1 MRSATWAAAALGA
14 IGVLVAVAFWH
25 GAEPRAGA
33 VPDSGAPT
41 ASHAN
46 EPAAQASGLAEPE
59 PHSDLGT
66 VAVMAILAGTG
77 EPLAGVPLIL
87 ARESAGR
94 LSPTEKT
101 AVSDARGRA
110 EFAGLEP
117 GMAWIVAARAP
128 SSPRAVLVESGKVTS
143 AALELRRG
151 FRLEVTAGEELRS
164 QTQEIPVY
172 LESNISAP
180 LLLAQWNPKTPLVV
194 DDVEPV
200 VELHLTIPSSGE
212 RAGYQSNALWG
223 GLGDSV
229 SITVD
234 ALARRPDQGAL
245 AAAVRLKMIHN
256 KEFPSGESAFAAM
269 KSTHEEFRA
278 RRPSRSLATPI
289 APPFRG
295 VVVTEAGMPI
305 VGAELRASSRE
316 HDFTSS
322 LIGAASTDAE
332 GRFSMG
338 EIAEKSVYLEIEI
351 PMTETALPSVHRTGP
366 LDGKSELEHRIVAPA
381 GVRPAYLHG
390 RVVDDLGRAPAFC
403 TITAEAL
410 DGRDHLESAE
420 VSPLDGSYRIGPL
433 FAGKYELAA
442 SSRRGHTSEKQTLET
457 EAHSEIEVPVTSL
470 RPIARATFAMT
481 ALPLDSIG
489 SAPAPDWSDHGGFLL
504 DALGQLWPVE
514 PVDGAAAGGARYSA
528 VAPPGR
534 YEAYFTGTNIASTRV
549 NTYFGADH
557 CAQIEVQ
564 TRQAKTVTIHIRR
577 EELRPISG
585 WLEIVDSTGRPVY
598 RTTPEPMEDLLS
610 ICMGLE
616 PGRYTA
622 IAHTATIAA
631 EVRFEVASN
640 EDSKILTV
648 AVGK

>member
-14 IGVLVAVAFWH
+14 IAVLVAIAFWH

-66 VAVMAILAGTG
+66 VAVTAIRAGTG

-94 LSPTEKT
+94 LNPTEKT

-305 VGAELRASSRE
+305 AGAELRASSSE

-322 LIGAASTDAE
+322 LLGAASTDAE

-338 EIAEKSVYLEIEI
+338 EIAEKSVYLEVEL

-403 TITAEAL
+403 TITAKAL

-420 VSPLDGSYRIGPL
+420 VSPLDGSYRVGPL
-433 FAGKYELAA
+433 FVGRYEIEA
-442 SSRRGHTSEKQTLET
+442 SSRRGHTSEKQILVT

-481 ALPLDSIG
+481 ALPLDSSG
-489 SAPAPDWSDHGGFLL
+489 STPAPDWSDHGGFLL
-504 DALGQLWPVE
+504 ALGQLWPVE

-528 VAPPGR
+528 LAPPGR
-534 YEAYFTGTNIASTRV
+534 YEAYFSGTSIAPRRVSTHL
-549 NTYFGADH
+549 AAEE
-557 CAQIEVQ
+557 CARFDVRTQSV
-564 TRQAKTVTIHIRR
+564 RTVTILVRS
-577 EELRPISG
+577 ELSRPTPT
-585 WLEIVDSTGRPVY
+585 WVEIVDCSETTVY
-598 RTTPEPMEDLLS
+598 QSAAAAIEEMYVLG
-610 ICMGLE
+610 IGLE
-616 PGRYTA
+616 PGRYGA
-622 IAHTATIAA
+622 IAHTATKAA
-631 EVRFEVASN
+631 EVRFEIAPNQAHEPIVLVIR
-640 EDSKILTV
+640 E
-648 AVGK
+648 